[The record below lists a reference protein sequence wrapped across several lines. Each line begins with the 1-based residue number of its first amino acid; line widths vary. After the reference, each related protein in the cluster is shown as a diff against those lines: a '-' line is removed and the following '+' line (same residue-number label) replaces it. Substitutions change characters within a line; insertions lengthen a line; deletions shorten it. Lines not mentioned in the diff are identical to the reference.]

1 MSKKNLTEK
10 FLSKAFLAVV
20 IVLAFCISGE
30 AQIKTRLTPLGNLV
44 AGIQERADNL
54 VYISEQDWDVN
65 VFIIGRN
72 ISVLNSETF
81 LAANPFIAFEPIEE
95 IDVEFFLARLEKRDA
110 AWTNLRNYLEA
121 NLISLKV
128 FKAGTVRREVY
139 AVGLFQGHIVGIRAF
154 AVET

>member
-1 MSKKNLTEK
+1 MSESK
-10 FLSKAFLAVV
+10 FIKTFLMIF
-20 IVLAFCISGE
+20 IVLAFNVFT
-30 AQIKTRLTPLGNLV
+30 AQAQMKTRLSPLGNLV

-65 VFIIGRN
+65 VFVIGRN
-72 ISVLNSETF
+72 VSILNAETF

-95 IDVEFFLARLEKRDA
+95 IPVDDFFTRLENRDA

-121 NLISLKV
+121 NLVSLKV
-128 FKAGTVRREVY
+128 FKAKNIRREVY
-139 AVGLFQGHIVGIRAF
+139 FVGLFQGHIVGIRTF